1 MRAFVAVEIPS
12 PEGAVPRSAAPEH
25 LTLLFL
31 GEVPPE
37 RVSGIVTTLTPVAAT
52 VAPFNLTLEGV
63 GAFPSPDRP
72 RVVFVGATEGASELG
87 ELARRVREGLLPEG
101 AAARAETFVPHFTL
115 FRVRSARDRHRA
127 KELLS
132 GAVPPP
138 SPRRFRVRE
147 YVLKESIL
155 SARGATHRTV
165 ASFPLSGPAP
175 SSP

>member
-101 AAARAETFVPHFTL
+101 TAARAETFATAICLATGTEMARSL
-115 FRVRSARDRHRA
+115 FSTTKTTPSLWTDAKFSASWKSPA
-127 KELLS
+127 L
-132 GAVPPP
+132 VPP
-138 SPRRFRVRE
+138 SPTSTTQISPVRR
-147 YVLKESIL
+147 
-155 SARGATHRTV
+155 
-165 ASFPLSGPAP
+165 SFDA
-175 SSP
+175 